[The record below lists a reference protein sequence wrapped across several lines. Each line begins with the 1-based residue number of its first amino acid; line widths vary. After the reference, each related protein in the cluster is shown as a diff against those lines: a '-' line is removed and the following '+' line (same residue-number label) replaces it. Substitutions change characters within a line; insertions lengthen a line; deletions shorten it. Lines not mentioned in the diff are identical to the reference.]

1 MLDGV
6 ALLKSRSMKISIMYR
21 FLFIICLFFSVH
33 TYSQSSSHSFKNG
46 EYLKYKIHYGL
57 LNAGFASVELEK
69 SDQTNDSLFHAI
81 GLGWTTGMVGFV
93 FPVEDR
99 YESYFS
105 SKNLKPNHFIR
116 KVSEGGYTQD
126 KEVFFDFNTHQAKE
140 INHKKDTEKSF
151 FIQNNVQDMI
161 SSFYYMRNVD
171 FENLSENDSI
181 SVNMFFD
188 GKMNPIKLIVL
199 GRETIKSK
207 FGKIKTIKVRPLVLK
222 GRVFEDEENV
232 TLWISDDL
240 NKIPIKIKASLLV
253 GAAKAELVEYKGLVH
268 PFP

>member
-21 FLFIICLFFSVH
+21 FLFIICLFFSVN

-105 SKNLKPNHFIR
+105 SINLKPNHFIR

>member
-1 MLDGV
+1 
-6 ALLKSRSMKISIMYR
+6 MYR
-21 FLFIICLFFSVH
+21 FLFFICFLLSINS
-33 TYSQSSSHSFKNG
+33 YAQSDTLSFKNG
-46 EYLKYKIHYGL
+46 EYLKYKIQYGL
-57 LNAGFASVELEK
+57 LNAGFASMELKK
-69 SDQTNDSLFHAI
+69 SDQQNDTLFHAI

-99 YESYFS
+99 YESYFTS
-105 SKNLKPNHFIR
+105 EDLRPNHFVR

-126 KEVFFDFNTHQAKE
+126 KEVFFDFDSHQAKE
-140 INHKKDTEKSF
+140 INHKKGTEKSF

-171 FENLSENDSI
+171 FEMLSENDSI

-207 FGKIKTIKVRPLVLK
+207 FGKVKTIKVRPLVLK
-222 GRVFEDEENV
+222 GRVFKDEENV

-240 NKIPIKIKASLLV
+240 NKIPVRIKASLLV
-253 GAAKAELVEYKGLVH
+253 GAARAELVEYNGLVH